1 MLIATF
7 ILGSGIGLFL
17 GMRLQSTFNTGR
29 LNRAID
35 AAFFQCPYESTR
47 LEHRAYMNALNRIY
61 NEYESE
67 IRNVE

>member
-7 ILGSGIGLFL
+7 ILGSGLGLFL
-17 GMRLQSTFNTGR
+17 GMWMQSTFSTGR

-47 LEHRAYMNALNRIY
+47 LEHRAYMNALNRVY
-61 NEYESE
+61 NEYEDE
-67 IRNVE
+67 VNNVK